1 MAECIC
7 IIKKSEGEDAL
18 SCTRRGRSICEHVW
32 KPHADTSVVRK
43 VSANVSGSLMQIH
56 QWSEKYLRTC
66 LEASCR
72 YIGGKVS

>member
-43 VSANVSGSLMQIH
+43 VSANASGSLMQIH
-56 QWSEKYLRTC
+56 Q
-66 LEASCR
+66 
-72 YIGGKVS
+72 